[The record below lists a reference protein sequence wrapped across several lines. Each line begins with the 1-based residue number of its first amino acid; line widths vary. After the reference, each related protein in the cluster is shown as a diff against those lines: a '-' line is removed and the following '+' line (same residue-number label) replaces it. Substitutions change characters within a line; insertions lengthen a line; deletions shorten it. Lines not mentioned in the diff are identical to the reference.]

1 MQYCRTRTT
10 LGTTTLANV
19 TPSKVLL
26 RYGHDSCISIR
37 SNKSRI
43 QMPIISLPPFAT
55 LRSNSVSITVNGA
68 SVSTSEYTASWSSG
82 YNSGSKSK
90 RLFSERYLCQFD
102 VLKFSLIERNVQ
114 QDFSFA
120 YTFYVDSNNQ
130 MRRVVFDVNLSG
142 TTLKT
147 TLDFW
152 NIAAVSSD
160 DQILPDAKCNGVCK
174 EASVETVETYP
185 TTCTAADQ
193 CQCVTNITF
202 CKDIVT
208 YPTSTLIHLAE
219 ADSFTQTAYNTM
231 LDTVGLVGDVPDSC
245 KSDLKVFLCK
255 FYIPLCTSEVNIAK
269 PEIDVFECKD
279 ASTSVKDAARDNR
292 AFSAYNAASGQ
303 TASSSAVSIVPAFLL
318 VVASL
323 LVINLF

>member
-1 MQYCRTRTT
+1 
-10 LGTTTLANV
+10 
-19 TPSKVLL
+19 
-26 RYGHDSCISIR
+26 
-37 SNKSRI
+37 
-43 QMPIISLPPFAT
+43 
-55 LRSNSVSITVNGA
+55 
-68 SVSTSEYTASWSSG
+68 
-82 YNSGSKSK
+82 
-90 RLFSERYLCQFD
+90 
-102 VLKFSLIERNVQ
+102 
-114 QDFSFA
+114 
-120 YTFYVDSNNQ
+120 

-193 CQCVTNITF
+193 CQCVANITF

-231 LDTVGLVGDVPDSC
+231 LDTMGLIGDVPDSC
-245 KSDLKVFLCK
+245 KGDLKVFLCK